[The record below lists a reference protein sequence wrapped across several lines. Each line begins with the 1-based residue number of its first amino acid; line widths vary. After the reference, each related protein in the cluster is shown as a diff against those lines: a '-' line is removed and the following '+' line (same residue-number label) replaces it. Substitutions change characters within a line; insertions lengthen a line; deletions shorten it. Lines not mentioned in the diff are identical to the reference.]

1 MEQEGDEG
9 QPRQHP
15 MEESDR
21 DAGPTFRG
29 DEGQEAETHTSRGTY
44 SDAEA
49 NQNQGL
55 CYLKQ
60 TFSDAKFRQYFT
72 RQLRLH
78 HVFLPFFC
86 FFSYSVAEIF
96 PLI

>member
-29 DEGQEAETHTSRGTY
+29 DEGQEAETHTSRGTVMQRPIRIKDY
-44 SDAEA
+44 V
-49 NQNQGL
+49 
-55 CYLKQ
+55 
-60 TFSDAKFRQYFT
+60 T
-72 RQLRLH
+72 
-78 HVFLPFFC
+78 
-86 FFSYSVAEIF
+86 
-96 PLI
+96 